1 MGVTKVWQK
10 QQQNARVKRAA
21 RRFIVSPIV
30 ITAPKQTNG
39 RNGLLKI
46 LRSAMSAIISA
57 NLRNA
62 KRLTSKQQ
70 KKAETM
76 NLPKLA
82 GTEKQVAWAETIRMK
97 YMDKI
102 NARRAKVS
110 EKAANPETAERAQL
124 QLQNMD
130 KDVAIL
136 LSHIDAR
143 WWIDNHDWSL
153 KDIMRIVKKSRR
165 KRKMRRT
172 K

>member
-1 MGVTKVWQK
+1 MAKATAKCTCKTCGKTFYRFTNCYNRTKANQWEEWASE
-10 QQQNARVKRAA
+10 NITECNECYHKR
-21 RRFIVSPIV
+21 
-30 ITAPKQTNG
+30 Q
-39 RNGLLKI
+39 L
-46 LRSAMSAIISA
+46 
-57 NLRNA
+57 A
-62 KRLTSKQQ
+62 KREKANIEAA

-153 KDIMRIVKKSRR
+153 KDIMRIVKKAEENE
-165 KRKMRRT
+165 K
-172 K
+172 